1 MRPGLAEAVLWA
13 VTGLGALLFVATV
26 LLWLVDKR
34 LLGEASVWAKPMKFA
49 MAVTVH
55 TATMVLVVAML
66 GTGWRMG
73 SALAIVALVYAAACA
88 GEFGYIVLQA
98 ARQQHSHFN
107 QSTAFHRAMYSF
119 MAAAAVVITAT
130 AAIVG
135 IVAFLDPEARL
146 ESPLRLAILLGL
158 AGGTVL
164 TLVTAFTIGARLSP
178 HMGVEPAGAARM
190 PLTGWSL
197 VVGDLRVAH
206 FLATH
211 MMQALPVAGLLA
223 VRVLPAPAAMLAVAG
238 AAILWTALTLAA
250 YRQALAGLP
259 LFVR

>member
-1 MRPGLAEAVLWA
+1 MRAGLAETVLWT

-49 MAVTVH
+49 IAVTVH
-55 TATMVLVVAML
+55 TATMALVVAML
-66 GTGWRMG
+66 GTGWRTG
-73 SALAIVALVYAAACA
+73 SALGIVALVYAAACA
-88 GEFGYIVLQA
+88 GEVGYIVLQA

-107 QSTAFHRAMYSF
+107 QTTAFYRAMYSF

-130 AAIVG
+130 AGVVG
-135 IVAFLDPEARL
+135 VIAFLDPQARL
-146 ESPLRLAILLGL
+146 EGPLRLAILLGL
-158 AGGTVL
+158 GGGTVL

-178 HMGVEPAGAARM
+178 HVGVEPPGAARM

-197 VVGDLRVAH
+197 AVGDLRVSH

-223 VRVLPAPAAMLAVAG
+223 VRLLPGSAATVAVAG
-238 AAILWTALTLAA
+238 AAIVWTAFTLAT

-259 LFVR
+259 LFAR

>member
-1 MRPGLAEAVLWA
+1 MRAGLAETVLWT

-49 MAVTVH
+49 LSVAVH
-55 TATMVLVVAML
+55 AATIALVVRLL
-66 GTGWRMG
+66 GDEWRMG
-73 SALAIVALVYAAACA
+73 AVMAVIAIVFAVACIA
-88 GEFGYIVLQA
+88 EVGYITFQA

-107 QSTAFHRAMYSF
+107 QTTAFHRAMYSF

-135 IVAFLDPEARL
+135 IVAFLDPQARL
-146 ESPLRLAILLGL
+146 EGPLRLAIVLGL
-158 AGGTVL
+158 VGGTVL

-178 HMGVEPAGAARM
+178 HVGVEPAGAARM

-197 VVGDLRVAH
+197 AVGDLRVAH

-223 VRVLPAPAAMLAVAG
+223 VRFLPGPAATLAVAG
-238 AAILWTALTLAA
+238 TAILWTALTLAT

-259 LFVR
+259 LFAR